1 MERTLAN
8 FVRALRMADVRVSTA
23 ETLDAFRAAEMIG
36 WADRQRFKD
45 ALGAVLSKS
54 ADEHAAF
61 DACFDQFFHFDD
73 FESGANRPAT
83 DKTEDAP
90 PDAANSAQPPASDV
104 AAPGEGESESQGGG
118 GGNNREDSDG
128 SESAESGVNQ
138 PSPAPHAPQPISTPT
153 SPLGRLLMA
162 DDRTALSMAISRA
175 ARANQLEN
183 IKVFTQQGLYTRR
196 ILDDLGRAEL
206 IDEIGTLEG
215 AVAAPDRRLAGEL
228 RQRYDRLRAQ
238 IRDHVESQFLLHADA
253 QGERLREDMLRSA
266 RLANVSRR
274 NDPLM
279 RRAIER
285 MARQL
290 VAAHSRKRR
299 VTKRGRLD
307 VPRMIRRNMRHDA
320 NMIEL
325 AWQSKRIDKPKVFAI
340 CDVSG
345 SVALYARFMLMFL
358 YSLGDVLPQVRAF
371 AFCSDL
377 AEVTDLFKQ
386 HDLDEAIHRTLAE
399 HGQGSSDY
407 GHALAD
413 FERLAL
419 ADIDRRTTVLILGD
433 ARNNEANPRTDLL
446 RKIYERSR
454 RVIWLNPEPKVS
466 WDTGDSVMGRYRA
479 HCHQTTEC
487 GSLVQLERVVSDLL
501 RAVT

>member
-1 MERTLAN
+1 LERTLAN

-36 WADRQRFKD
+36 WQDRQRFKD

-54 ADEHAAF
+54 ADEHTAF

-73 FESGANRPAT
+73 FETGGATQPLT
-83 DKTEDAP
+83 DEHNDDAP
-90 PDAANSAQPPASDV
+90 EAANGTQPSGDA

-118 GGNNREDSDG
+118 GGNNRDDDG
-128 SESAESGVNQ
+128 DATEAAASANPPVSTSSRSEVISA
-138 PSPAPHAPQPISTPT
+138 PA
-153 SPLGRLLMA
+153 SPLGRMLMA

-175 ARANQLEN
+175 ARDNRIEE

-196 ILDDLGRAEL
+196 IMDDMGRSEL
-206 IDEIGTLEG
+206 MDEILSLES
-215 AVAAPDRRLAGEL
+215 ASAPPDQRLAGEL
-228 RQRYDRLRAQ
+228 RQRHDRLRAQ

-253 QGERLREDMLRSA
+253 QGERLREDMLRTA

-290 VAAHSRKRR
+290 VAAHTRKRR

-307 VPRMIRRNMRHDA
+307 VPRMIRKNMRHNA
-320 NMIEL
+320 NMVEL
-325 AWQSKRIDKPKVFAI
+325 AWQSKRIEKPKVFAI

-358 YSLGDVLPQVRAF
+358 YSLKDVLPQVRAF

-377 AEVTDLFKQ
+377 AEVTDLFQQ
-386 HDLDEAIHRTLAE
+386 HDLDEAIRRTLAE

-413 FERLAL
+413 FEQLAL
-419 ADIDRRTTVLILGD
+419 QDIDRSTTVLILGD
-433 ARNNEANPRTDLL
+433 ARNNEGNPRTDLL
-446 RKIYERSR
+446 RKIFERSR

-466 WDTGDSVMGRYRA
+466 WDTGDSVIGRYRA
-479 HCHQTTEC
+479 HCHQTKEC
-487 GSLVQLERVVSDLL
+487 GSLKQLERVVSDLL
-501 RAVT
+501 RSVT

>member
-54 ADEHAAF
+54 ADEHTAF

-73 FESGANRPAT
+73 FESGGAT
-83 DKTEDAP
+83 QPLTDERNDDAP
-90 PDAANSAQPPASDV
+90 EAANGTQPSGDA

-118 GGNNREDSDG
+118 GGNNRDDDG
-128 SESAESGVNQ
+128 DATEAAASAN
-138 PSPAPHAPQPISTPT
+138 PPAPTSSRSEGISDPA
-153 SPLGRLLMA
+153 SPLGRMLMA

-175 ARANQLEN
+175 ARDNRIED

-196 ILDDLGRAEL
+196 IMDDMGRSEL
-206 IDEIGTLEG
+206 MDEILSLESTS
-215 AVAAPDRRLAGEL
+215 APPDQRLAGEL
-228 RQRYDRLRAQ
+228 RQRHDRLRAQ
-238 IRDHVESQFLLHADA
+238 IRDYVESQFLLHADA
-253 QGERLREDMLRSA
+253 QGERLREDMLRTA

-307 VPRMIRRNMRHDA
+307 VPRMIRKNMRHDA
-320 NMIEL
+320 NMVEL

-358 YSLGDVLPQVRAF
+358 YSLKDVLPRVRAF

-386 HDLDEAIHRTLAE
+386 HDLDEAIRRTLAE

-413 FERLAL
+413 FEQLAL
-419 ADIDRRTTVLILGD
+419 QDIDRRTTVLILGD
-433 ARNNEANPRTDLL
+433 ARNNEGNPRTDLL
-446 RKIYERSR
+446 RKIFERSR

-466 WDTGDSVMGRYRA
+466 WDTGDSVIGRYRA
-479 HCHQTTEC
+479 HCHQTKEC
-487 GSLVQLERVVSDLL
+487 GSLKQLERVVSDLL
-501 RAVT
+501 RSVT